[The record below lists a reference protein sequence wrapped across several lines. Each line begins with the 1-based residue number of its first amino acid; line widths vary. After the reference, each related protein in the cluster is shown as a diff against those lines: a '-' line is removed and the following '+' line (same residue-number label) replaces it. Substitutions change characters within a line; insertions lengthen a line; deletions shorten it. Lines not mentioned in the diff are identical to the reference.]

1 MGGITDDHA
10 AGVGVLLAG
19 FRARRFWGLMRAGVS
34 SRLQPAGTVGVAR
47 VRVAVEA
54 CVARR
59 LRCAHRGSPLL
70 FPLTSHSYLGL

>member
-1 MGGITDDHA
+1 MASRTTTLLVWEFSWLA
-10 AGVGVLLAG
+10 SEPGVFGDWCELVCP
-19 FRARRFWGLMRAGVS
+19 
-34 SRLQPAGTVGVAR
+34 SRLQPAGTAGVVR

-59 LRCAHRGSPLL
+59 LCCAHRGSPLL